1 MIASVWCRPAVRRL
15 AAAAPLAFAACDGG
29 PAAPAPVAPAPVA
42 PVPPSVAVSF
52 VQSRLEVSE
61 GETAEIS
68 VRYRV
73 RELASAWTLR
83 LAALPGTA
91 SAGDFELVGDG
102 LVIPAGRGVSG
113 EVSTP
118 LRALADR
125 SFAEGSETVTIRF
138 AADPGTGADLGGDLV
153 VVLREAGASPCPGV
167 TVRALAPAPAAD
179 DDQFLGTDLT
189 IERSAA
195 GAGTILVLRGPY
207 YWEEWLGEEFAYE
220 PVSATRIVSW
230 ASEAAGDSMRD
241 RLKIEWPDG
250 TLLEEPDLVLG
261 FRGGGCSGE
270 RTASCS
276 PAGCEL
282 AP

>member
-1 MIASVWCRPAVRRL
+1 M
-15 AAAAPLAFAACDGG
+15 
-29 PAAPAPVAPAPVA
+29 
-42 PVPPSVAVSF
+42 
-52 VQSRLEVSE
+52 SE
-61 GETAEIS
+61 GETAEIA

-179 DDQFLGTDLT
+179 DDQLLGTDLT

-230 ASEAAGDSMRD
+230 GERGRRRFDAGPAGDRVARRD
-241 RLKIEWPDG
+241 PARGAGPRSRVPRRRVLRGTDGFLFSRRLRTGALAARRFPRAGGRVTFGPRCRKFDQG
-250 TLLEEPDLVLG
+250 
-261 FRGGGCSGE
+261 RGNGGSGGS
-270 RTASCS
+270 RRSRAVARNIPPGS
-276 PAGCEL
+276 AVAVRG
-282 AP
+282 